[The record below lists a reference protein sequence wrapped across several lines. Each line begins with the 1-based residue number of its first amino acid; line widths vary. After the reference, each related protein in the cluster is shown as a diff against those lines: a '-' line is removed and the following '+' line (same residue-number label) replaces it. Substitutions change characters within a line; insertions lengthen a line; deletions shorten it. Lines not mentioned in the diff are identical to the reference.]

1 MLASVK
7 MHELSITQ
15 SILDIA
21 IEQAKTA
28 KVDKITKINLV
39 IGELSG
45 FVIDCVQFY
54 FDLLKKDS
62 IAEEAVL
69 TFELVPAQLKCRQ
82 CLNTFTPGETLWIC
96 PYCQSQQVEIL
107 AGREL
112 CLESLEAE

>member
-1 MLASVK
+1 

-21 IEQAKTA
+21 IEQAKA
-28 KVDKITKINLV
+28 ARVNKITKINLV
-39 IGELSG
+39 MGELSG
-45 FVIDCVQFY
+45 FISDSVQFY

-62 IAEEAVL
+62 LAEQAVL

-82 CLNTFTPGETLWIC
+82 CLNNFTPGDMLWTC
-96 PYCQSQQVEIL
+96 PYCQSQQVEIV

-112 CLESLEAE
+112 YLESLEAE